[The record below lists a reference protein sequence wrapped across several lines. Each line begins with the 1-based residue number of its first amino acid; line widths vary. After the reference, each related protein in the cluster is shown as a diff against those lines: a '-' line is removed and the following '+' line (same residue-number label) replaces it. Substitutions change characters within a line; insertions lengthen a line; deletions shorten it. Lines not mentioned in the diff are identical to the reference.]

1 MENKRCSGLRQGR
14 RTIWE
19 GGEVFWVTKVYLS
32 IGLMGYRGKIT
43 SHSFRAGIVN
53 EMVDEYSEEEI
64 QGVGRW
70 SSDAYLHYIKKPMA
84 KRALIARRIGKG
96 LKRL

>member
-1 MENKRCSGLRQGR
+1 GRCLTARRLNSTLAVLLAQME
-14 RTIWE
+14 T
-19 GGEVFWVTKVYLS
+19 
-32 IGLMGYRGKIT
+32 MGYGKIT

-53 EMVDEYSEEEI
+53 EMTDEYSEEEI

-70 SSDAYLHYIKKPMA
+70 SSDAYLHYIKRPMA